1 MISLYLMKSSEVRKA
16 DDRSIYMSTWIRAF
30 IGQKYEVAP
39 NEKRKNSKHKHGFSL
54 VLQKI
59 GGFGN
64 ILLEH

>member
-16 DDRSIYMSTWIRAF
+16 DDRSIYMSTWIMAF

-39 NEKRKNSKHKHGFSL
+39 NEKRKNYIHTL
-54 VLQKI
+54 VFQKI
-59 GGFGN
+59 GRFGN